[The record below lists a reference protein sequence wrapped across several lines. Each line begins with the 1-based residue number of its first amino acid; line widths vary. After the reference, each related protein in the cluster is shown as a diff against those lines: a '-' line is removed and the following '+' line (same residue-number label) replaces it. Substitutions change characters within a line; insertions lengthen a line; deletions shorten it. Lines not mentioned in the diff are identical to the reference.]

1 MRWIGCARVS
11 VFVVRFAGNRS
22 LGGIPLVTSCHAAA
36 CGLLLLLLLL
46 LLMELSL
53 CSVVVHGLVV
63 KQETRRSLGSTLF
76 ITLNLIGIL

>member
-46 LLMELSL
+46 MELSL

-63 KQETRRSLGSTLF
+63 KQGRTRDPSLPR
-76 ITLNLIGIL
+76 IHPVYYP